1 MEAALAK
8 TGRFIVEK
16 LLGNQSGSGRTPP
29 SKGAEGLPGGSGR
42 AGPGGGPGRW
52 PGVKKNFL
60 GVWKIFYGWG
70 SHLCE

>member
-8 TGRFIVEK
+8 TGRFMVEK

-42 AGPGGGPGRW
+42 AGPGGVPGGGPGS
-52 PGVKKNFL
+52 KKPF
-60 GVWKIFYGWG
+60 WG
-70 SHLCE
+70 PENVSGCGAHLCE